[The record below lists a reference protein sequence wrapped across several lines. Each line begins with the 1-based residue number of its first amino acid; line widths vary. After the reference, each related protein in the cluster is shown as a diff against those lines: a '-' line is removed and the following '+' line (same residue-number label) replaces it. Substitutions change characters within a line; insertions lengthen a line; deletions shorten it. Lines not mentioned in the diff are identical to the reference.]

1 MKVAIGCDHG
11 GFALKEAVRA
21 YLEQNHIDYKDFG
34 AYSEESVDYAPIA
47 AQAARY
53 VASGQADRGVLIC
66 STGIGISIA
75 ANKVKGIRAA
85 LCTNE
90 FCAEM
95 TRATTTPTSC
105 AWAARWWTRRP
116 ASSCWRSS
124 SRRNLREAAT
134 SGASTRSPRLRR
146 AFCNSTHQM
155 PAAAGYE

>member
-21 YLEQNHIDYKDFG
+21 YLEQNHIEYKDFG

-95 TRATTTPTSC
+95 TRRHNDANILCMGGKVVDPETGVKLLEIFLKTEFEGG
-105 AWAARWWTRRP
+105 RHQRRIDQI
-116 ASSCWRSS
+116 AQI
-124 SRRNLREAAT
+124 EE
-134 SGASTRSPRLRR
+134 GAL
-146 AFCNSTHQM
+146 
-155 PAAAGYE
+155 